1 MQKEE
6 IEQLLI
12 NNANLFKTLGVYSQ
26 TFDIIP
32 SHKKHYGTYIQYQ
45 DITELR
51 TEFLE
56 ALEATITEWV
66 YSFEKRAE
74 LKKNFLDKGWSE
86 AQSVTKIVRKAKN
99 KFRKNDDSEDN
110 KLLIQGQLG
119 ELFLFNFIQYFF
131 KAVPLLRKMPITTS
145 SNMERFGADAIHY
158 KIENNKNIII
168 LGESKVYT
176 SDYQFTKAFGDS
188 INSILKTYKIH
199 RKEIDLY
206 VHEDFLDEGLNKIAE
221 DYINNDLENVEVHL
235 VCLIAYNE
243 KTKLKITS
251 QQEIHNQI
259 KKIIENK
266 YSSFDNNK
274 IDIKSNPVLNR
285 ITYIVFPIW
294 KLEELAKEFQ
304 NMI

>member
-6 IEQLLI
+6 VEQLLI

-32 SHKKHYGTYIQYQ
+32 SNKEHYGAYIQYQ
-45 DITELR
+45 DIIELR
-51 TEFLE
+51 TDFLE

-66 YSFEKRAE
+66 YSFEKRDA

-86 AQSVTKIVRKAKN
+86 AQSITKIVRKAKN
-99 KFRKNDDSEDN
+99 KFRKNSNSEDS

-158 KIENNKNIII
+158 KIDKNKNIII

-176 SDYQFTKAFGDS
+176 SDYRFTKAFEDS
-188 INSILKTYKIH
+188 INSILSTYKMH
-199 RKEIDLY
+199 RREIDLY
-206 VHEDFLDEGLNKIAE
+206 VHEDFLDEKLNKVAE

-243 KTKLKITS
+243 KTNLNITS
-251 QQEIHNQI
+251 QEEIHDQI
-259 KKIIENK
+259 RKIIEKK
-266 YSSFDNNK
+266 YSNFDNNK
-274 IDIKSNPVLNR
+274 IDIKNNPILNR

-294 KLEELAKEFQ
+294 KLEELANEFQ

>member
-6 IEQLLI
+6 VEQLLI

-32 SHKKHYGTYIQYQ
+32 SNKEHYGTYIQYQ
-45 DITELR
+45 DIIELR
-51 TEFLE
+51 TDFLE

-66 YSFEKRAE
+66 YSFEKRDA
-74 LKKNFLDKGWSE
+74 LKKNYLDKGWSE
-86 AQSVTKIVRKAKN
+86 AQSITKIVRKAKN
-99 KFRKNDDSEDN
+99 KFRKNSNSEDS

-158 KIENNKNIII
+158 KIDKNKNIII

-176 SDYQFTKAFGDS
+176 SDYRFTKAFEDS
-188 INSILKTYKIH
+188 INSILSTYKMH
-199 RKEIDLY
+199 RREIDLY
-206 VHEDFLDEGLNKIAE
+206 VHEDFLDEKLNKVAE

-243 KTKLKITS
+243 KTNLNITS
-251 QQEIHNQI
+251 QEEIHDQI
-259 KKIIENK
+259 RKIIEKK
-266 YSSFDNNK
+266 YSNFDNNK
-274 IDIKSNPVLNR
+274 IDIKNNPILNR

-294 KLEELAKEFQ
+294 KLEELANEFQ

>member
-6 IEQLLI
+6 VEQLLI

-32 SHKKHYGTYIQYQ
+32 SNKEHYGTYIQYQ
-45 DITELR
+45 DIIELR
-51 TEFLE
+51 TDFLE

-66 YSFEKRAE
+66 YSFEKRDA

-86 AQSVTKIVRKAKN
+86 AQSITKIVRKAKN
-99 KFRKNDDSEDN
+99 KFRKNSNSEDS

-158 KIENNKNIII
+158 KIDKNKNIII

-176 SDYQFTKAFGDS
+176 SDYRFTKAFEDS
-188 INSILKTYKIH
+188 INSILSTYKMH
-199 RKEIDLY
+199 RREIDLY
-206 VHEDFLDEGLNKIAE
+206 VHEDFLDEKLNKVAE

-243 KTKLKITS
+243 KTNLNITS
-251 QQEIHNQI
+251 QEEIHDQI
-259 KKIIENK
+259 RKIIEKK
-266 YSSFDNNK
+266 YSNFDNNK
-274 IDIKSNPVLNR
+274 IDIKNNPILNR

-294 KLEELAKEFQ
+294 KLEELANEFQ

>member
-6 IEQLLI
+6 VEQLLI

-26 TFDIIP
+26 IFDIIP
-32 SHKKHYGTYIQYQ
+32 SNKQHYGTYIQYQ
-45 DITELR
+45 DIIELR
-51 TEFLE
+51 TDFLE

-66 YSFEKRAE
+66 YSFEKRDA

-86 AQSVTKIVRKAKN
+86 AQSITKIVRKAKN
-99 KFRKNDDSEDN
+99 KFRKNSNSEDS

-158 KIENNKNIII
+158 KIDKNKNIII

-176 SDYQFTKAFGDS
+176 SDYRFTKAFEDS
-188 INSILKTYKIH
+188 VNSILGTYKMH
-199 RKEIDLY
+199 RREIDLY
-206 VHEDFLDEGLNKIAE
+206 VHEDFLDEKLNKVAE

-243 KTKLKITS
+243 KTNLNITS
-251 QQEIHNQI
+251 QEEIHDQI
-259 KKIIENK
+259 RKIIEKK
-266 YSSFDNNK
+266 YSNFDNNK
-274 IDIKSNPVLNR
+274 IDIKNNPILNR

-294 KLEELAKEFQ
+294 KLEELANEFQ